1 MMKKQELIAALSG
14 IPDDAEILVEGYETG
29 FDRIIAIQPVEVA
42 FVRNAK
48 DWDGE
53 YIKTFDVESKNRY
66 RAGIHKPPLNTD
78 NPIMAVA
85 FRGNRR

>member
-1 MMKKQELIAALSG
+1 MMKKSDLIAALAG

-29 FDRIIAIQPVEVA
+29 FDRIIAIQPMEVA

-53 YIKTFDVESKNRY
+53 YIKTSDVESKNRY
-66 RAGIHKPPLNTD
+66 RAGIHKPPLDTD
-78 NPIMAVA
+78 HPIMAVA
-85 FRGNRR
+85 IRGNRR